1 MVQAIFIVFGVPIIS
16 EEKLLLEQRTF
27 KVERMGCSWKLIDA
41 LRLNILNLFGAF
53 DFFKGRENF
62 LEEIDKMIERV
73 DDDAL
78 KLSGGLYGPLKDIE
92 ETEETLPTVKLREPE
107 PVTRK
112 MEMKDEDKWVLT
124 GIPGFDKLLR
134 RGIPAG
140 SNIIVAGGPG
150 SGKTIFCLQT
160 LYNAASRGK
169 DCVYLSMEERPER
182 LKGHMLSF
190 GFNVKEISRTEH
202 EILLKAGEGGRISL
216 KRIQPVQLARSIEA
230 LLEEASG
237 TLPIKIDIVLDFIP
251 EDFNAY
257 LLALDSI
264 SAVETA
270 FSGTRRQ
277 YRIYIEQLFR
287 YFERLNLTTF
297 IISESLEAP
306 KRFSEAG
313 VEEFLA
319 DGIIVFYNFAGK
331 TERIRGVEI
340 YKLRGTSH
348 ARRIVPMEITD
359 KGIVVYPDN
368 PPLAMPL

>member
-16 EEKLLLEQRTF
+16 EKLLLEQRTF
-27 KVERMGCSWKLIDA
+27 KVERMGCRWKLIDA

-53 DFFKGRENF
+53 DFFKGRESF

-73 DDDAL
+73 DNEAL
-78 KLSGGLYGPLKDIE
+78 KLSGGLYSPLKGIE

-107 PVTRK
+107 PVTREIK
-112 MEMKDEDKWVLT
+112 EEDKWVLT

-182 LKGHMLSF
+182 LKEHMLSF

-202 EILLKAGEGGRISL
+202 EILLRASGGGRISL